1 MRADRRSWL
10 LLLTVLQVLLLL
22 TATASAAPP
31 ALNMDVHL
39 DPDRG
44 TVDGELSVDL
54 PAGDHRFRL
63 DAGLE
68 PAHALIGGHQPQV
81 SHAGGDRYRIHLP
94 EAGILHLGWQGEMP
108 TDTRGFLAP
117 DGGFLP
123 PDAGWYPR
131 FDGMDVFRLR
141 IRVRVPDH
149 QRAVATGSLL
159 GEPELQNGRRSSVY
173 EHPRTD
179 GIVVATGPWQ
189 ERTMLVNGVR
199 VRTLFP
205 ESLDAA
211 HASTYLDH
219 TAEYLAMFSERAGPY
234 PYQSFTIAAS
244 PMPVGFAFPGFTLLG
259 ERVIPLPFI
268 PRTSLAH
275 ELMHSWWGTGV
286 RVDYPTGN
294 WSEALTTFM
303 ADYHLDEL
311 HGRDRE
317 TRYRWLLDLAA
328 LPPQLD
334 RPLVSFRGGNQGATR
349 IVGYNRGALMFH
361 MLREKIGAADFDKG
375 ARLLRDRH
383 LFEEAGW
390 TDLADAFSDAAGQDL
405 RPFFTTWVN
414 RPGLPELAL
423 HSVSQARDV
432 DRWTLNAVLEQVQS
446 EPPWP
451 LRVPVVIDTRD
462 GPHRSLVTLDERRS
476 TFSVDLDAPA
486 TAVTADPD
494 FELLRRLSNPP
505 PILRTASLHPD
516 TRLLTTQDGLE
527 PFARAILNRS
537 PERAEAFREDA
548 PLLVIGGTRD
558 VADWMARTGI
568 AEPAPGIARSGHA
581 RMWTLP
587 GTRTVVVSANDAAGL
602 QTLTRMLQHHGHRS
616 YLVLDADGRTL
627 EAGVWATDTEPLRV
641 DLSPVT
647 P

>member
-1 MRADRRSWL
+1 
-10 LLLTVLQVLLLL
+10 
-22 TATASAAPP
+22 
-31 ALNMDVHL
+31 MDVHL

-44 TVDGELSVDL
+44 TIGGELSVDL

-63 DAGLE
+63 AAGLE
-68 PAHALIGGHQPQV
+68 PTQARIGDHDPQAIHA
-81 SHAGGDRYRIHLP
+81 AGDRYRIHLP
-94 EAGILHLGWQGEMP
+94 EAGTLQLAWQGELP
-108 TDTRGFLAP
+108 SDTRGFLAP

-131 FDGMDVFRLR
+131 FDGLEVFLLRLQL
-141 IRVRVPDH
+141 RVPEG
-149 QRAVATGSLL
+149 QRAVATGSLVDESL
-159 GEPELQNGRRSSVY
+159 SQAGYRSSVY
-173 EHPRTD
+173 EHPRID
-179 GIVVATGPWQ
+179 AIVVATGPWQ
-189 ERTMLVNGVR
+189 ERQVEANGVR

-205 ESLDAA
+205 ESLDEA
-211 HASTYLDH
+211 HASTYLEH
-219 TAEYLAMFSERAGPY
+219 AAEYLAMFSERAGPY

-286 RVDYPTGN
+286 RVDYATGN

-328 LPPQLD
+328 LPPELD
-334 RPLVSFRGGNQGATR
+334 RPLVSFRGGNQGAAR

-361 MLREKIGAADFDKG
+361 MLREDIGAADFDAG

-383 LFEEAGW
+383 LFDEAGW
-390 TDLADAFSDAAGQDL
+390 NDLARAFSDAAGRDL
-405 RPFFTTWVN
+405 RPFFTTWTG

-423 HSVSQARDV
+423 HSVSQGEDADQ
-432 DRWTLNAVLEQVQS
+432 WTLTGVIEQVQS

-451 LRVPVVIDTRD
+451 LRVPVAIDTRD
-462 GPHRSLVTLDERRS
+462 GPQRSLVTLDERQS
-476 TFSVDLDAPA
+476 TFSIDLPAPA
-486 TAVTADPD
+486 TAVTVDPD
-494 FELLRRLSNPP
+494 FELLRRVSNPP

-516 TRLLTTQDGLE
+516 TRLIATQDGLE
-527 PFARAILNRS
+527 PFARAILDRS
-537 PERAEAFREDA
+537 PERAEAFQADA
-548 PLLVIGGTRD
+548 PLLVIGSTRD
-558 VADWMARTGI
+558 VADWMTRTGI
-568 AEPAPGIARSGHA
+568 PEPAPGIAQRGHA

-587 GTRTVVVSANDAAGL
+587 DTRTAVVSADNATGL
-602 QTLTRMLQHHGHRS
+602 QNITRMLRHHGHRS
-616 YLVLDADGRTL
+616 FLVLDTDGRTQ
-627 EAGVWATDTEPLRV
+627 EAGVWETESDPLRANLPSV
-641 DLSPVT
+641 AP
-647 P
+647 